1 MGTGPWYRM
10 LFLGKHDYSMDERG
24 RIPMP
29 PRYREALMQGLILTQ
44 ATPDRCIRAYPQDV
58 FEQQAALYME
68 NPVTTRAGRVS
79 RRAFFSGAFPAE
91 LDKQGR
97 VLIPAPLREWAN
109 LDGQSQGASVVIVG
123 TGEGIE
129 IWNSEDFEA
138 ALAEEEDEFRQ
149 ALGSE

>member
-1 MGTGPWYRM
+1 M
-10 LFLGKHDYSMDERG
+10 LFLGKNDYSMDERG
-24 RIPMP
+24 RVPMP

-44 ATPDRCIRAYPQDV
+44 ATPDRCIRVYPADV

-68 NPVTTRAGRVS
+68 SPVTTRAGRVS

-97 VLIPAPLREWAN
+97 VLIPAALREWAN
-109 LDGQSQGASVVIVG
+109 LDAQGQASVAIVG
-123 TGEGIE
+123 AGEGIE
-129 IWNSEDFEA
+129 IWNSADFEA
-138 ALAEEEDEFRQ
+138 ALVAEEDEFRQ